1 MENATKALL
10 IAAAVLVAILI
21 ISLTLVIYR
30 QGANAVAGANLSE
43 AEAAQF
49 NGKFTVYEG
58 NNVSTSKVNALLSAV
73 FTHNKQQVAEG
84 NTSLCVSITVSYNNN
99 ILASLGNAGTENSL
113 KRVTGNKYYKV
124 ECEYNGTIINNIKV
138 TSGVGVGNSNTNSN

>member
-43 AEAAQF
+43 VEAAQF

-58 NNVSTSKVNALLSAV
+58 NNVPTSKVNALLSAV
-73 FTHNKQQVAEG
+73 FAHNKQQVAEG
-84 NTSLCVSITVSYNNN
+84 DTSLCVAVTVRYNGNV
-99 ILASLGNAGTENSL
+99 LVSLGKEGIEPSL

-124 ECEYNGTIINNIKV
+124 KCKYEGRIITSIEV
-138 TSGVGVGNSNTNSN
+138 TTGVDVGSGGAS

>member
-43 AEAAQF
+43 VEAAQF

-58 NNVSTSKVNALLSAV
+58 NNVPTSKVNALLSAV
-73 FTHNKQQVAEG
+73 FTHNKQQAAEG
-84 NTSLCVSITVSYNNN
+84 DTSLCVAINVRYNGNV
-99 ILASLGNAGTENSL
+99 IASLGNAGTENEY

-124 ECEYNGTIINNIKV
+124 KCKYNGTIINSIEV
-138 TSGVGVGNSNTNSN
+138 SSGVGLGNNNIN